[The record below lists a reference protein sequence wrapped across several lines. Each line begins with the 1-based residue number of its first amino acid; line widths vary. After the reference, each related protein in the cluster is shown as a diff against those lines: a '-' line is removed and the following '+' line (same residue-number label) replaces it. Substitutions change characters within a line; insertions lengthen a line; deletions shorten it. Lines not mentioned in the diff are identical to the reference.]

1 MKRRPRWLSLLEWG
15 VVLGIALP
23 IAYLPLAVSY
33 PLGAAIGQLLYF
45 LDRRHRR
52 VAWENLTLA
61 FGSSATPQ
69 EIREMSRAHF
79 RHLGKTFVDICRLT
93 RLRPADL
100 KEMVEIDGQEILQ
113 MVRGRGVLYVTGH
126 FGPWEYLP
134 AVATHL
140 TGEPLTVVARP
151 LDNPYLDRFL
161 NRVRERWGSRVVEKR
176 EALKVLL
183 EVLRQGGKVGI
194 LIDQYVARGEGVLVD
209 FFGHP
214 ASTTTAPALL
224 ALRSGAAV
232 IPVVILRQGLGR
244 FRIVLGKEV
253 SVHPTG
259 SVKEDVIS
267 LTAAMTKALEDLIRL
282 RPEEWFWIHR
292 RWKHL
297 SDGSNRP
304 SAW

>member
-1 MKRRPRWLSLLEWG
+1 L
-15 VVLGIALP
+15 VLGIALP
-23 IAYLPLAVSY
+23 IAYLPLALSY
-33 PLGAAIGQLLYF
+33 PLGVSIGHLLYF

-52 VAWENLTLA
+52 VARENLTLA

-69 EIREMSRAHF
+69 EIRKMTRAHF
-79 RHLGKTFVDICRLT
+79 RCLGKTFVDICRLI

-100 KEMVEIDGQEILQ
+100 KEMVEVDGQETLQ
-113 MVRGRGVLYVTGH
+113 TVRGRGVLFVTGH

-134 AVATHL
+134 AASTHL
-140 TGEPLTVVARP
+140 AGEPLTVVARP

-161 NRVRERWGSRVVEKR
+161 NRVRERWGSRVIEKR

-183 EVLRQGGKVGI
+183 EVLRQGAKVGI

-209 FFGHP
+209 FFGRP

-232 IPVVILRQGLGR
+232 VPVVILRQGWGR
-244 FRIVLGKEV
+244 FRIVVGKEV
-253 SVHPTG
+253 AVPRTG
-259 SVKEDVIS
+259 SVKEDMVS

-297 SDGSNRP
+297 PDESNQP
-304 SAW
+304 SAVSNQQKTGGS